1 MKDKVYIESE
11 DKNAKTAILLPNY
24 GEVKL
29 IVQQGR
35 VTLSMMKF
43 LSTLMR
49 LK

>member
-35 VTLSMMKF
+35 VIRFETKEINLVGE
-43 LSTLMR
+43 
-49 LK
+49 